1 MLCTGFSTEITKADI
16 VGLGRKRPL
25 LTFFLLITFIHGDT
39 FQMSNHFPTPGLFPE
54 SFSSAD
60 QRRMTYMKSA
70 LIIEDDQLIRG
81 FIESCLRKNGWQ
93 VDMASDG
100 IEGLHKAESKRHQI
114 VVLDLIM
121 PRLDGIGFLIQFRE
135 WSSTPVII
143 VSAKTELRDKISL
156 LRMGADDYLTKPFQG
171 TELIAR
177 IDAILRRSNSNLDD
191 SGGIFTSGQLKIDFE
206 VRQATLVG
214 NDLKLNPHEFEI
226 LKLLAIHTGK
236 VIESNTLL
244 GKVWKN
250 DQAGSHDLQVAISSL
265 KQKLG
270 SGKDHIVNVHGV
282 GYKFIDMT

>member
-1 MLCTGFSTEITKADI
+1 
-16 VGLGRKRPL
+16 
-25 LTFFLLITFIHGDT
+25 
-39 FQMSNHFPTPGLFPE
+39 MSNHFPTPGLFPE